1 MRSSPPMDEGGF
13 QPNFLV
19 TCFMDIININYNYI
33 LLRTLIIRI
42 VAKKNM

>member
-1 MRSSPPMDEGGF
+1 MRSSPPMDGGGF
-13 QPNFLV
+13 QPNFSV

-42 VAKKNM
+42 VPQKIM

>member
-13 QPNFLV
+13 QPNFSV

-42 VAKKNM
+42 VAQKNM